1 MGAVT
6 AATSDWL
13 EPDRRHATAALDVL
27 WNAPSYA
34 RLMSGWSFTPEE
46 ARLVIDWMI
55 GLMVQAINRSQAI
68 QSS

>member
-1 MGAVT
+1 
-6 AATSDWL
+6 
-13 EPDRRHATAALDVL
+13 
-27 WNAPSYA
+27 
-34 RLMSGWSFTPEE
+34 MSGWSFTPEE